1 MTDINQNSMDSRRTE
16 FRVGSEVTDPT
27 YGVGRVIR
35 LTTAGAIV
43 SSVVVLFYK
52 IAKEYEFTREGVF
65 NLNELRV
72 VGSIDTL
79 AQVGNTVVN
88 TVKEIAEGLTKPGTA
103 VAKETLTWRQLAS
116 QLQGMKFRE
125 NGQLYNIVQKRL
137 MSVVARYENTKILP
151 RLETITDP
159 DLLMEVLNP
168 LFPEDWAKDI
178 LLKALSGKKKLPVGI
193 QIVDKPGTSQIN
205 KQLYA
210 KSETKRVSLG
220 HRLDESIKLKEYAG
234 VKAGVGQPAEVA
246 SAFSPPRIGKPTVIE
261 PPQPI
266 KVTSQQLQPRTIE
279 HTIARLSEAH
289 NPFDKTKV
297 DGKIYEAMD
306 AKVIRRKE
314 AADLLR
320 DLVAKDTSTEEHT
333 IDNVMGR
340 IFNGDKHYRGLAEY
354 YSDLMTYDHTGKYVS
369 EKYDFGDNEI
379 VKRMTTYVG
388 KSTEHKALLEARR
401 EAKTISQREL
411 AELSRM
417 NTVEQML
424 SRTESLKMLSQP
436 NADVYNIF
444 STYIPLEANH
454 AELQSSL
461 IEMGMFVPDN
471 QRLSFM
477 QLNARFGK
485 KGAKLLTTD
494 KTVTEEMLNDL
505 QEEALNVFR
514 RATGII
520 PEKTVLNEFLYNTAN
535 LRLTAFGQNPSGDI
549 EDVIKTLLPTI
560 HTNHNIIA
568 RTKKGG
574 SIELLTEGLNTNTFD
589 KVVSGL
595 LKRPEQFLR
604 QIPGHE
610 TLITKYDRLR
620 RRAVKHGVTGKTL
633 GRIDDWI
640 SEQKAEIAHLQ
651 EQANNVYSEI
661 DKKYGIGPA
670 EQEMISSIVYEN
682 PALTDA
688 EENAIKDSFWNID
701 SKEKFKRIRRRF
713 RSELQKSNAALPLEQ
728 LDKLVGLKMSSLSEY
743 DREMYLRL
751 ETNDLINN
759 ALLEA
764 RKNARISKILE
775 IVPKKQLLLPVQLE
789 NQIDRNAIPDISVSD
804 NLRKNYSSEIESI
817 ETQIKKLTVEN
828 SKLAQK
834 QDTESKTKIVENSR
848 KIEQLENS
856 IIHMRQKI
864 DALFTHSRHEIHGQ
878 TDEHLTQAHL
888 LEVSEAQDGDNGQ
901 GAKMAGAIEAE
912 ELRIDLQEQNTKE
925 LDDLLAK
932 RQTTID
938 TRLNGEFSTQERTVA
953 NSTESL
959 SIGRLQ
965 EVSPAYDPYTHFLT
979 LATEGK
985 LDNEEKLLDQFAK
998 LKVHHDSFME
1008 NNSNKRSTDYGEQFR
1023 RDFFNENGF
1032 VTEGKKPYQLREE
1045 TVQKKQQIFDSI
1057 SERLNNRKPGEK
1069 LITWDIL
1076 RDSLHSGETDNFWG
1090 MVSSEDELKYKIKG
1104 LRTNVSNLGI
1114 QTNGKKFIDEETTH
1128 IIDVPQFVDVKTSI
1142 PYEEI
1147 LALIEAAKNIIKPTV
1162 DSNKNYKFSEKGEFV
1177 NVEDLLLYSNIQK
1190 EVGPQIIEAGKRIG
1204 GNVDAGS
1211 GTYKIA
1217 NDIYAM
1223 ASKHDITV
1231 TNDKRG
1237 FINQA
1242 VSGIL
1247 VEAKEFFANSLD
1259 KALREGKPINNP
1271 KAYFKA
1277 LLEEH
1282 MNSNQTRLSVI
1293 KDIGTGNH
1301 YAKVAEGLKIHSD
1314 LVAFEET
1321 MGVSSE
1327 EHAKTKE
1334 IITTHDL
1341 SDLVDTSASSG
1352 SSPILKIENKL
1363 AQISSEKEDIVL
1375 RIAEQTRAR
1384 KIEREYFEGQH
1395 RLIQD
1400 KLKQSLTQ
1408 GDTAS
1413 LEARVERLTNQL
1425 NDPSKRLLPS
1435 VRKTSEQT
1443 LKKLETEL
1451 NVRKQLESDL
1461 VEFEVAKKARA
1472 LANQKKRSDLSNQW
1486 AAAFEKEEKLKKQIA
1501 EMEKL
1506 KLGPQHVIDELS
1518 GERQTTHKLMSNL
1531 GILEDMFKYNIDVI
1545 TEATTKDGKVVPV
1558 KGMAKLSDKV
1568 TLKARTDKESVTFDP
1583 SGYLSSTGQEEI
1595 KTEDYLKMTNQ
1606 ATKELSGEIKKTIIP
1621 TKKRLVENN
1630 GVSTFLEDGNVTGS
1644 VDLARLFEARQ
1655 KGATALLLDTEFFRN
1670 NIFQVGYGVHDF
1682 QTGSTTSQGKFIQ
1695 INEDIAK
1702 KMRSYLLEE
1711 DTAIGA
1717 NELKY
1722 LRIGIKNTLETLQE
1736 ATKSHV
1742 FGNNTYKAEHVDA
1755 ALNFMT
1761 NQLDKIKGISAE
1773 EMKVVENLRPI
1784 TLTSFV
1790 QTTLLGSKADYL
1802 MNQNIR
1808 SADIGTIVRQLS
1820 NEMPRQGQKGYK
1832 EMVALIEQVKGLEGK
1847 SIDTMLA
1854 MFASTGKVLGL
1865 SKIANITHDATTDIE
1880 AVIKQISLILNQ
1892 PKVAPVEDMFYVNKT
1907 TGHIYKPSGEM
1918 KEVSYSDKNGEI
1930 DTRFEQDFKRVAGD
1944 FEYEKIKTLE
1954 NITVS
1959 GPTEG
1964 NLAAHS
1970 IDAKFHKYATI
1981 DEAIKA
1987 RKDLIVDKAA
1997 RRVNVGSDRKSVLSS
2012 DMYYVQSDI
2021 MAAQLLRT
2029 KSPEELKAF
2038 EENVRRIESYGVL
2051 SEDTVNAAKN
2061 YIQKLDAD
2069 RAELARLKSGT
2080 ISEQSSEIKMQ
2091 EDIIK
2096 QLSKNPKEHAEQIAI
2111 AQEQI
2116 ARLKA
2121 KIAPE
2126 KMSALRSL
2134 EESIS
2139 QAEVNE
2145 ESQRHFANYD
2155 NWKMSETQIAI
2166 AKRVI
2171 AKNKAIVDPTSVRNI
2186 NTNTQSQMLY
2196 NLETVYENPNS
2207 IFNNGVLDMHK
2218 TLLDQVD
2225 SKSLTINEAN
2235 RIYKNYMTE
2244 LKNSGVISPTAI
2256 PRKNMLDNVSKKNAN
2271 ASITLNGKEHKF
2283 SWLDVTSLDSL
2294 NNSINDNMFK
2304 LNEELKQDITQ
2315 TRVQVLDSIKQKF
2328 GSIQQMH
2335 ETLLNEKINITDSSA
2350 YVLKTQAQKDALAKI
2365 TSSYQEVLTKGS
2377 EAIRNLVNTH
2387 IVDNEEP
2394 KITDMFKQ
2402 QVNPINTIQHELLST
2417 NESIVN
2423 ISKPQIES
2431 VLNTGGMET
2440 AIRGMAESAVGM
2452 HNKFGAAGIAIS
2464 ALLIGGMMLVRPNL
2478 NANEKTQEPEKD
2490 TDFSIKDMLK
2500 NITKTYKAIDKFSKN
2515 IDDKILG
2522 KERKQQNEE
2531 NEHNIPMHRV
2541 LEAPINAYKSVDN
2554 FAERMDIRIRGTVKK
2569 ESGPDIIAQI
2579 THNVL
2584 NTVTKKTLGVDL
2596 DEKRESKNPDK
2607 YWARGLQNK
2616 L

>member
-1 MTDINQNSMDSRRTE
+1 MTDINQNSIDSRRTE

-27 YGVGRVIR
+27 YGIGRVIR

-116 QLQGMKFRE
+116 QLQGMRFRE

-178 LLKALSGKKKLPVGI
+178 LLKAMSGKKKLPVGI

-210 KSETKRVSLG
+210 KSETRRVYLG
-220 HRLDESIKLKEYAG
+220 HRLEESVKLKEYAG

-246 SAFSPPRIGKPTVIE
+246 SAFSPPRIGKPVVIE

-279 HTIARLSEAH
+279 HTIARLSESH

-306 AKVIRRKE
+306 AKVIRRKS

-320 DLVAKDTSTEEHT
+320 DLVSKDTSTEEHT

-340 IFNGDKHYRGLAEY
+340 IFKGDKHYKGLAEY
-354 YSDLMTYDHTGKYVS
+354 YSDLMTYDHTGKYVG

-388 KSTEHKALLEARR
+388 KSVENKAILEARR

-461 IEMGMFVPDN
+461 TEMGMFVPDN

-485 KGAKLLTTD
+485 KPTRS
-494 KTVTEEMLNDL
+494 NSISS
-505 QEEALNVFR
+505 NVYDSV
-514 RATGII
+514 I
-520 PEKTVLNEFLYNTAN
+520 
-535 LRLTAFGQNPSGDI
+535 GDI
-549 EDVIKTLLPTI
+549 EDEARRILTLSHREVTEDTVEAFWDNNVNMRLNAIGRTDPDDILKLIGNRSTIDNNLSQIGNIEDKSIMLLADVQKSVPADILPELSIADNIRNRYLGNIDSITHGIKLLNKQNKLLENPEEY
-560 HTNHNIIA
+560 
-568 RTKKGG
+568 RQYL
-574 SIELLTEGLNTNTFD
+574 IELMEWIKKAKMDKYQPEKVKQVLRNEIDEDTLKELFALN
-589 KVVSGL
+589 
-595 LKRPEQFLR
+595 PEQAK
-604 QIPGHE
+604 E
-610 TLITKYDRLR
+610 
-620 RRAVKHGVTGKTL
+620 
-633 GRIDDWI
+633 RI
-640 SEQKAEIAHLQ
+640 K
-651 EQANNVYSEI
+651 ANNVLIESEHNTI
-661 DKKYGIGPA
+661 SEEYKK
-670 EQEMISSIVYEN
+670 
-682 PALTDA
+682 
-688 EENAIKDSFWNID
+688 
-701 SKEKFKRIRRRF
+701 
-713 RSELQKSNAALPLEQ
+713 
-728 LDKLVGLKMSSLSEY
+728 LSTLY
-743 DREMYLRL
+743 
-751 ETNDLINN
+751 
-759 ALLEA
+759 
-764 RKNARISKILE
+764 
-775 IVPKKQLLLPVQLE
+775 
-789 NQIDRNAIPDISVSD
+789 DISVD
-804 NLRKNYSSEIESI
+804 RL
-817 ETQIKKLTVEN
+817 
-828 SKLAQK
+828 
-834 QDTESKTKIVENSR
+834 
-848 KIEQLENS
+848 
-856 IIHMRQKI
+856 
-864 DALFTHSRHEIHGQ
+864 Q
-878 TDEHLTQAHL
+878 TYIDEHSTQEYLQAA
-888 LEVSEAQDGDNGQ
+888 SEDKGTDSGH
-901 GAKMAGAIEAE
+901 GKKMEDAISAE
-912 ELRIDLQEQNTKE
+912 ELRVQQYIQTTKE
-925 LDDLLAK
+925 RNALIEKREDLFSN
-932 RQTTID
+932 RMH
-938 TRLNGEFSTQERTVA
+938 GEFSAQERTVA
-953 NSTESL
+953 NASGSL

-985 LDNEEKLLDQFAK
+985 LDNEEKLLDQFSK
-998 LKVHHDSFME
+998 LKAHHDTFME

-1032 VTEGKKPYQLREE
+1032 VTEGKKPYQLMEE
-1045 TVQKKQQIFDSI
+1045 TIQKKQQIFDRI
-1057 SERLNNRKPGEK
+1057 NERLNNRKPGEK
-1069 LITWDIL
+1069 LTTWDIL

-1104 LRTNVSNLGI
+1104 LRTNVSNLGV
-1114 QTNGKKFIDEETTH
+1114 QTNGKKFIDEEATH
-1128 IIDVPQFVDVKTSI
+1128 IIDVPQFIDVKTSI

-1147 LALIEAAKNIIKPTV
+1147 VALIEAAKNPIKPTV
-1162 DSNKNYKFSEKGEFV
+1162 DINKNYKFSEKGELV
-1177 NVEDLLLYSNIQK
+1177 NVEDLLLYSNIQQ
-1190 EVGPQIIEAGKRIG
+1190 EVGPQLMEAGKRIG
-1204 GNVDAGS
+1204 GNVDVGS
-1211 GTYKIA
+1211 GTHKIA
-1217 NDIYAM
+1217 NDIYSLT
-1223 ASKHDITV
+1223 SKYDINV
-1231 TNDKRG
+1231 TNDRRS
-1237 FINQA
+1237 FVEEA
-1242 VSGIL
+1242 TSGIL
-1247 VEAKEFFANSLD
+1247 AEAKEFFARSLD
-1259 KALREGKPINNP
+1259 KALREGKPINDP
-1271 KAYFKA
+1271 KSHFKN
-1277 LLEEH
+1277 LLDEH
-1282 MNSNQTRLSVI
+1282 MNSDQTKLSII
-1293 KDIGTGNH
+1293 KDIGIGNH
-1301 YAKVAEGLKIHSD
+1301 YAKVAEGLRIHSD
-1314 LVAFEET
+1314 LISVVEHMGSTEE
-1321 MGVSSE
+1321 E
-1327 EHAKTKE
+1327 YAKTKE
-1334 IITTHDL
+1334 ISTTHDL
-1341 SDLVDTSASSG
+1341 SDLVDTSANSG

-1363 AQISSEKEDIVL
+1363 AQVSSEKEDIVL

-1384 KIEREYFEGQH
+1384 KLEREYFAGQN

-1413 LEARVERLTNQL
+1413 LEARVERLTSQL
-1425 NDPSKRLLPS
+1425 NDPTKRLVPS
-1435 VRKTSEQT
+1435 VRRASEQT

-1451 NVRKQLESDL
+1451 NVRKQLEADL
-1461 VEFEVAKKARA
+1461 AAFEVAKRGRT
-1472 LANQKKRSDLSNQW
+1472 LTNQAKREELSHRW

-1531 GILEDMFKYNIDVI
+1531 GMLEDMFKYNIDVI
-1545 TEATTKDGKVVPV
+1545 TEATTKDGQTVQV
-1558 KGMAKLSDKV
+1558 KGLEKLGTKV
-1568 TLKARTDKESVTFDP
+1568 TLKARTDTDSTTFGP
-1583 SGYLSSTGQEEI
+1583 SGHLSSTGQEEI

-1682 QTGSTTSQGKFIQ
+1682 KTGSTTSQGKFIQ

-1711 DTAIGA
+1711 DTSIGA

-1736 ATKSHV
+1736 ATHSQV
-1742 FGNNTYKAEHVDA
+1742 FGNNTYNKNHVDA

-1761 NQLDKIKGISAE
+1761 NQLEKIKGISAE
-1773 EMKVVENLRPI
+1773 EMRVVESLRPI

-1790 QTTLLGSKADYL
+1790 QNTLLDSKADYL
-1802 MNQNIR
+1802 MNQNVR
-1808 SADIGTIVRQLS
+1808 SADIGTIVRQLK
-1820 NEMPRQGQKGYK
+1820 NMRK
-1832 EMVALIEQVKGLEGK
+1832 ELNRSGTNDYLGELIEQVQGLEGK

-1880 AVIKQISLILNQ
+1880 AVIKQISLIINQ
-1892 PKVAPVEDMFYVNKT
+1892 TKVAPVEDMFYVNKT

-1918 KEVSYSDKNGEI
+1918 KEVSYSDKSGEI
-1930 DTRFEQDFKRVAGD
+1930 DTRFEQDFKRVSGD

-1997 RRVNVGSDRKSVLSS
+1997 RRVNIGSDRKSILSG

-2021 MAAQLLRT
+2021 LAAQLLKT

-2038 EENVRRIESYGVL
+2038 EENVRRIESYGVP
-2051 SEDTVNAAKN
+2051 SEETITSAKN

-2080 ISEQSSEIKMQ
+2080 ISEQSSAIRVQ

-2096 QLSKNPKEHAEQIAI
+2096 QLSKNPKEYAVQIAA

-2116 ARLKA
+2116 AQLKA
-2121 KIAPE
+2121 KAAPE

-2145 ESQRHFANYD
+2145 ANQRHFANYD
-2155 NWKMSETQIAI
+2155 NWKMSESQIAI

-2171 AKNKAIVDPTSVRNI
+2171 AKTKAIVDPTSVRNI
-2186 NTNTQSQMLY
+2186 NSNTQSQMLY
-2196 NLETVYENPNS
+2196 NLETVYENQNS

-2225 SKSLTINEAN
+2225 DKSLTINEAN

-2244 LKNSGVISPTAI
+2244 LKNSGVISPTDI

-2335 ETLLNEKINITDSSA
+2335 ETLLNEKINITDSSS
-2350 YVLKTQAQKDALAKI
+2350 YVLQTQAQKDELFKI
-2365 TSSYQEVLTKGS
+2365 TSSYQEAFTKGS

-2387 IVDNEEP
+2387 VVDNEEP

-2402 QVNPINTIQHELLST
+2402 QVSPINTIQHELLST

-2423 ISKPQIES
+2423 IATPQIES
-2431 VLNTGGMET
+2431 ALNTGGMEN
-2440 AIRGMAESAVGM
+2440 AIRGIAESSAGM
-2452 HNKFGAAGIAIS
+2452 HNKFGAAGVAIS

-2478 NANEKTQEPEKD
+2478 NTKENKQEPD
-2490 TDFSIKDMLK
+2490 NDFSIKDMLRS
-2500 NITKTYKAIDKFSKN
+2500 ITKTYKAVDKFTKN

-2554 FAERMDIRIRGTVKK
+2554 FAERMDIQIRGTVKK